1 MIFDIIGLM
10 GVTLILVVYGLVHL
24 DRIDVKKITFSVLN
38 AIGAALILVSLYVD
52 YNLPA
57 VTIEVAWILISLYGI
72 YAAIRRKK
80 SWLTQLNIT

>member
-38 AIGAALILVSLYVD
+38 SIGAALILVSLYVD

-80 SWLTQLNIT
+80 S

>member
-1 MIFDIIGLM
+1 MIFDIIGLL

-57 VTIEVAWILISLYGI
+57 VTIEVAWNLISLYGI

-80 SWLTQLNIT
+80 S

>member
-24 DRIDVKKITFSVLN
+24 DSIDVKKITFSVLN

-80 SWLTQLNIT
+80 S

>member
-57 VTIEVAWILISLYGI
+57 VTIEVAWIFISLYGI

-80 SWLTQLNIT
+80 S

>member
-1 MIFDIIGLM
+1 MMFDIIGLM

-80 SWLTQLNIT
+80 S

>member
-1 MIFDIIGLM
+1 VIFDIIGLM

-72 YAAIRRKK
+72 YTAIRRKK
-80 SWLTQLNIT
+80 S

>member
-1 MIFDIIGLM
+1 MIFDIIGLL
-10 GVTLILVVYGLVHL
+10 GVTLILVVYGLVNL

-80 SWLTQLNIT
+80 S

>member
-1 MIFDIIGLM
+1 VIFDIIGLM

-38 AIGAALILVSLYVD
+38 AFGAALILVSLYVD

-72 YAAIRRKK
+72 YTAIRRKK
-80 SWLTQLNIT
+80 S

>member
-10 GVTLILVVYGLVHL
+10 GVTLILVVYGLLHL

-80 SWLTQLNIT
+80 S

>member
-1 MIFDIIGLM
+1 M

-38 AIGAALILVSLYVD
+38 AFGAALILVSLYVD

-72 YAAIRRKK
+72 YTAIRRKK
-80 SWLTQLNIT
+80 S

>member
-24 DRIDVKKITFSVLN
+24 NRIDVKKITFSVLN

-80 SWLTQLNIT
+80 S

>member
-1 MIFDIIGLM
+1 MIFDIIGLL
-10 GVTLILVVYGLVHL
+10 GVTLILIVYGLVHL

-80 SWLTQLNIT
+80 S

>member
-10 GVTLILVVYGLVHL
+10 GVTLILGVYGLVHL
-24 DRIDVKKITFSVLN
+24 DRVDVKKITFSVLN

-72 YAAIRRKK
+72 YAAKRRKK
-80 SWLTQLNIT
+80 S

>member
-80 SWLTQLNIT
+80 S

>member
-72 YAAIRRKK
+72 YAAMRRKK
-80 SWLTQLNIT
+80 S

>member
-1 MIFDIIGLM
+1 MIFDIIGLL

-38 AIGAALILVSLYVD
+38 AFGAALILVSLYVD

-72 YAAIRRKK
+72 YTAIRRKK
-80 SWLTQLNIT
+80 S

>member
-38 AIGAALILVSLYVD
+38 AFGAALILVSLYVD

-72 YAAIRRKK
+72 YTAIRRKK
-80 SWLTQLNIT
+80 S

>member
-1 MIFDIIGLM
+1 MIFDIIGLL

-80 SWLTQLNIT
+80 S